1 MNLTKHNIYSDIQYY
16 KFVMQIASDM
26 QCIVQV
32 LSSVARLISGIK
44 ERDTRRMHN
53 IILVYTTAN

>member
-1 MNLTKHNIYSDIQYY
+1 
-16 KFVMQIASDM
+16 MQIASDM
-26 QCIVQV
+26 ECIVQV

-53 IILVYTTAN
+53 IIVVYTTAN